1 LRLLDEEL
9 SETYS
14 FRKQITASFP
24 LLAPAGGLIIGI
36 VLQRFLHFPVFV
48 PFVTL
53 AVVLTASAVLMR
65 ICAGS
70 RRLAI
75 LIIAVFVG
83 FICLGSVRLMS
94 FSKPRPDDIRHLVA
108 GERVLATITG
118 VVKTKPRQDSTDGW
132 AFGRYYPM
140 PPGGSFYLRAEKI
153 KTRSGWA
160 DVSGTV
166 RVQVSGGITDT
177 SPGDRVKIYCWLSRF
192 GPSLNPGQFDVAK
205 YLANRGVFIAASAGS
220 GQAIELLE
228 KAPSTSFARV
238 RNALATIAA
247 EALFADAVLDGQE
260 GALLSA
266 LLLGERTDIDAAT
279 YHAFRQTGLLHFISL
294 SGMHLGILAW
304 FIWRLSK
311 IAGLGKRKRA
321 IVLMVLIALYIL
333 AIPPRAP
340 TLRAACI
347 CWVFCA
353 SVIVR
358 RRANALNTLS
368 LAAIVLLLFRP
379 LDLFGAGWQLS
390 YGAVL
395 GIILMQRRIAG
406 WLRQRTIDRIKLFQP
421 DDQRPPLANMLAD
434 VAAWAT
440 ELLAAGLSAWLGG
453 AGVMLWHFGSITPL
467 ASLWTVLVFPLI
479 LVILMGGF
487 VTIALAGLLPTASLL
502 SGHLIAAFSAL
513 LIWVVGLLAK
523 LNISGVLIGKTGITV
538 IIAYYLLLFFAR
550 FGQLKPAGLKRRVC
564 TVLAILIVA
573 SLGVDKYK
581 RSRPDHL
588 SVTCLAVGHGQ
599 AIVTSLPQG
608 KNLLFDAGSI
618 SSRDCGG
625 RIVVPF
631 LLENGI
637 STLDAVYLSHDDM
650 DHINGLPEILVQC
663 KTDRVCVNQAFIQDA
678 ASPSMAGFLKSQL
691 KLMDMRLETVH
702 DDTASEAKVRLLW
715 PDEET
720 LASETASDNDKSQV
734 VLIEFAGRKIM
745 LCSDI
750 ERYAQERIIAK
761 CADLPV
767 DVVVMPHH
775 GSLTN
780 SVDGFAEKL
789 GAKTVIISCSRLR
802 QRSAYKPP
810 ETIQAFYTPIDGAI
824 TVKVSSKGQLDI
836 AATIK
841 QDLNRH

>member
-1 LRLLDEEL
+1 MDEIRRQLRLLDEEL
-9 SETYS
+9 SEEYS

-36 VLQRFLHFPVFV
+36 VLQRFLHFPIFV
-48 PFVTL
+48 PFAILAVTL
-53 AVVLTASAVLMR
+53 LASAVFIR
-65 ICAGS
+65 ICTGDK
-70 RRLAI
+70 RLAI
-75 LIIAVFVG
+75 IVIAVFVG

-94 FSKPRPDDIRHLVA
+94 FSRPRSDDIRYLVA
-108 GERVLATITG
+108 GERILATITG
-118 VVKTKPRQDSTDGW
+118 VVKTKPRQDSTDNW

-166 RVQVSGGITDT
+166 RVQVSGGTTDT
-177 SPGDRVKIYCWLSRF
+177 APGDRVKIYCWLSRF

-228 KAPSTSFARV
+228 KAPSTSFARI
-238 RNALATIAA
+238 RNTLATIAA

-266 LLLGERTDIDAAT
+266 LLLGERSDIDVAT
-279 YHAFRQTGLLHFISL
+279 YHAFRQTGLLHFVSL

-395 GIILMQRRIAG
+395 GIILMQRRIG
-406 WLRQRTIDRIKLFQP
+406 NWLHMGITGRIKLLQP
-421 DDQRPPLANMLAD
+421 DDQRPPLANVLAD

-440 ELLAAGLSAWLGG
+440 ELFAAGLSAWLGG
-453 AGVMLWHFGSITPL
+453 AGVMLWHFGSITPM

-479 LVILMGGF
+479 FMILAGGF
-487 VTIALAGLLPTASLL
+487 VTIALAPLLPTAAML
-502 SGHLIAAFSAL
+502 SGHLIATFSSV
-513 LIWVVGLLAK
+513 LIWVVGLLA
-523 LNISGVLIGKTGITV
+523 
-538 IIAYYLLLFFAR
+538 
-550 FGQLKPAGLKRRVC
+550 
-564 TVLAILIVA
+564 
-573 SLGVDKYK
+573 
-581 RSRPDHL
+581 
-588 SVTCLAVGHGQ
+588 
-599 AIVTSLPQG
+599 
-608 KNLLFDAGSI
+608 
-618 SSRDCGG
+618 
-625 RIVVPF
+625 
-631 LLENGI
+631 
-637 STLDAVYLSHDDM
+637 
-650 DHINGLPEILVQC
+650 
-663 KTDRVCVNQAFIQDA
+663 
-678 ASPSMAGFLKSQL
+678 
-691 KLMDMRLETVH
+691 
-702 DDTASEAKVRLLW
+702 
-715 PDEET
+715 
-720 LASETASDNDKSQV
+720 
-734 VLIEFAGRKIM
+734 
-745 LCSDI
+745 
-750 ERYAQERIIAK
+750 
-761 CADLPV
+761 
-767 DVVVMPHH
+767 
-775 GSLTN
+775 
-780 SVDGFAEKL
+780 
-789 GAKTVIISCSRLR
+789 
-802 QRSAYKPP
+802 
-810 ETIQAFYTPIDGAI
+810 
-824 TVKVSSKGQLDI
+824 
-836 AATIK
+836 
-841 QDLNRH
+841 